1 MRKMDEKLKALLS
14 GEKGRR
20 VFLLLGLCGVLLLAL
35 PVFFQGTGKEEQ
47 SNRPAQD
54 LSSRGYREELET
66 SLTKLVCAITGET
79 SPTVLVTLENGGRA
93 VYAKDEQ
100 STERDLE
107 RTHVLLKSSEGG
119 QEALTETE
127 LNPEIKGVVI
137 VSDLAADAVLRE
149 ELTRAVQTAL
159 HISSNRVCVIGSRS

>member
-1 MRKMDEKLKALLS
+1 MRKMDEKLKAFLS

-20 VFLLLGLCGVLLLAL
+20 VFLFLGLLGVLLLAL
-35 PVFFQGTGKEEQ
+35 PVFLQ
-47 SNRPAQD
+47 SRGETAQPARAVQD
-54 LSSRGYREELET
+54 FPAYGYREELEA

-100 STERDLE
+100 STERDSE

-137 VSDLAADAVLRE
+137 VSDLAADAILRE
-149 ELTRAVQTAL
+149 ELTQAVKTAL

>member
-20 VFLLLGLCGVLLLAL
+20 VFLILGLCGVLLLAL
-35 PVFFQGTGKEEQ
+35 PVFLQGKGEAAQ
-47 SNRPAQD
+47 PDRPAQD
-54 LSSRGYREELET
+54 LSAYDYREELEA
-66 SLTKLVCAITGET
+66 SLTRLVRAITGEA

-93 VYAKDEQ
+93 LYAKDEQ
-100 STERDLE
+100 NTERGSE
-107 RTHVLLKSSEGG
+107 SSHVLLKSSEGG
-119 QEALTETE
+119 QKALTETE

-149 ELTRAVQTAL
+149 ELTQAVKTAL